1 MAKRLNYPLILI
13 ITIEDANVYFSEK
26 KEIMKKIITLFTA
39 LLIVGAMNAQSLI
52 STEFSDYE
60 TNESFTRVSISKKM
74 FEIIANLDPDE
85 AEEKDL
91 IESLGGVDGLKI
103 IVADSSENPK
113 SLFDETM
120 KRLPSRFE
128 ELMTVND
135 EAELIVFLIDEKDGR
150 VKELIM
156 VMKGDDEF
164 VLLDLFGDINLKDI
178 AKISRQMNIDHM
190 DKLEN
195 LENDDE
201 D

>member
-1 MAKRLNYPLILI
+1 MAKRLNYQLILI
-13 ITIEDANVYFSEK
+13 ITIEDAQVYFSIK

-113 SLFDETM
+113 AMYTETM
-120 KRLPSRFE
+120 KRIPSRFE

-135 EAELIVFLIDEKDGR
+135 EDEHIVFLIDEKDGR

>member
-1 MAKRLNYPLILI
+1 MAKRLNYQLILI
-13 ITIEDANVYFSEK
+13 ITIEDAQVYFSIK

-113 SLFDETM
+113 AMYIETM
-120 KRLPSRFE
+120 KRIPSRFE

-135 EAELIVFLIDEKDGR
+135 EDEHIVFLIDEKDGR